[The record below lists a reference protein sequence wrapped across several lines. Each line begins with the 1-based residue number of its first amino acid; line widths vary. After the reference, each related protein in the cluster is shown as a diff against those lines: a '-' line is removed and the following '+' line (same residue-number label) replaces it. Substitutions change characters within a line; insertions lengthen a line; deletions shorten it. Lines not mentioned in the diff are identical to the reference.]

1 MRWKKIGLAA
11 AWIAA
16 ALALTAC
23 GMKNKNSYESACES
37 LEKGEYQ
44 QAVKDF
50 QESVI
55 REVKV
60 PMCQRGIGIAQLKM
74 GQREQAIASF
84 AEALEGEDGKKFQKD
99 VLSYK
104 AVAEYESGRL
114 KEAQDSCE
122 KIKEFGADASCYFLI
137 GKINLQLDQYDEAK
151 SNFDQAAEKDSSYAM
166 FMDIYQAY
174 GERDMDADGKA
185 YLSRALEL
193 SPGSGQDYYQRGRI
207 YYFMGDYP
215 NAQSELLEAAEKGEG
230 QARLFLGKIYLEQQ
244 DPASA
249 RAMYQEYAQE
259 KGSAAR
265 AYNGLALCD
274 MAEGNYDG
282 ALQNISL
289 GLKQAEEKDMQ
300 ELLYNEAVAYE
311 YKRDFATAKSKM
323 AEYLTRF
330 PEDENAQREASFL
343 QNR

>member
-1 MRWKKIGLAA
+1 MRVKKILFAA
-11 AWIAA
+11 AGLFA

-23 GMKNKNSYESACES
+23 GMKKQSVYEQACES
-37 LEKGEYQ
+37 LERGDYQ
-44 QAVKDF
+44 EAVKDF

-55 REVKV
+55 REVKI
-60 PMCQRGIGIAQLKM
+60 PYCQRGIGIAQLKKE
-74 GQREQAIASF
+74 QYDQAIEF
-84 AEALEGEDGKKFQKD
+84 FEEALAGEDGKKFQKD

-104 AVAEYESGRL
+104 AMAEYESGRMQDAL
-114 KEAQDSCE
+114 DSCE
-122 KIKEFGADASCYFLI
+122 KIKEFGADAECYYMI
-137 GKINLQLDQYDEAK
+137 GKIGLQLDQYDAAK
-151 SNFDQAAEKDSSYAM
+151 SNFDKAVEKEASYAM
-166 FMDIYQAY
+166 FLDIYQAY

-215 NAQSELLEAAEKGEG
+215 NAQTELLKAAEKGQG
-230 QARLFLGKIYLEQQ
+230 DARLFLGKVYLEQQ
-244 DPASA
+244 DSASA

-259 KGSAAR
+259 EGNAAR

-282 ALQNISL
+282 ALQNISM
-289 GLKQAEEKDMQ
+289 GLADAKQEDMQ
-300 ELLYNEAVAYE
+300 ELLYNEAVVYE
-311 YKRDFATAKSKM
+311 YKRDFATAKSKIT
-323 AEYLTRF
+323 EYLVRY

>member
-1 MRWKKIGLAA
+1 MKWKKIGLAA
-11 AWIAA
+11 AAITAA
-16 ALALTAC
+16 VALTAC
-23 GMKNKNSYESACES
+23 GMKNKNAYESACES
-37 LEKGEYQ
+37 LERGEYQ
-44 QAVKDF
+44 EAVKDF

-60 PMCQRGIGIAQLKM
+60 PFCQRGIGVAQLKM
-74 GQREQAIASF
+74 GQYEQAIASF
-84 AEALEGEDGKKFQKD
+84 SEALEGEDGKKFQKD

-122 KIKEFGADASCYFLI
+122 RIKEFGADASCYFLI
-137 GKINLQLDQYDEAK
+137 GKISLQLDQYEEAK

-174 GERDMDADGKA
+174 GDHDMDADGKA

-193 SPGSGQDYYQRGRI
+193 SPGSGSDYYQRGRI
-207 YYFMGDYP
+207 YYFMGDYAG
-215 NAQSELLEAAEKGEG
+215 AQTELLQAAEKGEKE
-230 QARLFLGKIYLEQQ
+230 ARLFLGKIYLEQQ
-244 DPASA
+244 DSASA

-259 KGSAAR
+259 EGSAAR

-289 GLKQAEEKDMQ
+289 GLQEAKEGEAQ
-300 ELLYNEAVAYE
+300 ELLFNEAVAYE
-311 YKRDFATAKSKM
+311 HKRDFATAKAKM
-323 AEYLTRF
+323 ADYLIRF
-330 PEDENAQREASFL
+330 PDDENAQRESSFL
-343 QNR
+343 QTR

>member
-1 MRWKKIGLAA
+1 MRVKKILLAA
-11 AWIAA
+11 LGLGAMV
-16 ALALTAC
+16 ALTAC
-23 GMKNKNSYESACES
+23 GMKKQSAYEQGCEN
-37 LEKGEYQ
+37 LEQGNYQ
-44 QAVKDF
+44 EAVKAF

-60 PMCQRGIGIAQLKM
+60 PYCQRGIGIAQLKM
-74 GQREQAIASF
+74 EDYEQAIA
-84 AEALEGEDGKKFQKD
+84 ALTEALEGEEGKKFQKD

-114 KEAQDSCE
+114 EDALASCE
-122 KIKEFGADASCYFLI
+122 KIKEFGAGASCYYLI
-137 GKINLQLDQYDEAK
+137 GKIGLQLDQYDEAK
-151 SNFDQAAEKDSSYAM
+151 SNFDMAVEKDPSYEM
-166 FMDIYQAY
+166 FLDIYQAY

-193 SPGSGQDYYQRGRI
+193 SPGSGEDYYQRGRI

-215 NAQSELLEAAEKGEG
+215 KAQAELLEAAKKGEG
-230 QARLFLGKIYLEQQ
+230 DARLFLGKLYLEQQ

-259 KGSAAR
+259 EGNAAR

-289 GLKQAEEKDMQ
+289 GLQQAKEGDIQ
-300 ELLYNEAVAYE
+300 ELLYNEAVTYE
-311 YKRDFATAKSKM
+311 QKRDFATAKTKM
-323 AEYLTRF
+323 TEYLARF
-330 PEDENAQREASFL
+330 PDDENAQREASFL
-343 QNR
+343 QTR